1 MIEKKSYRR
10 DYSFEKGEKKLRK
23 WKLKLADLKLKNYSD
38 CTSVTE
44 IFKGEK
50 LAGDINEQI
59 E

>member
-1 MIEKKSYRR
+1 MVQ
-10 DYSFEKGEKKLRK
+10 
-23 WKLKLADLKLKNYSD
+23 NYSD